1 MELLDEAQAK
11 GLAPPPQTFVEVMAI
26 CAASQRP
33 KEAVAVLDRM
43 AKAGVPAG
51 LGAFNVA
58 VTALAKEGQWKKAL
72 KILQYMERQAVW
84 PDSETYTQAIAA
96 CARAGEWQ
104 RALVMLEEMVKKG
117 VPPTTATYNAA
128 MRACQR
134 GGQGERALAFFEE
147 MVRKTLGVDA
157 DSVAVAIASC
167 GTVKNRLEKALELYE
182 VTLPEFGLPIT
193 KPVVEA
199 LAGVLVPRKRWA
211 EAERMV
217 NSLPADPKAPSP
229 NRGEAALALVKACQ
243 QYGVPLEG
251 KAADF
256 ILRTL
261 LASGRVG
268 DAVRAV
274 VAASQS
280 RDDEE
285 EGEGEGRNA
294 LLDGTCLFFSH
305 PHPNTFAS
313 VDRKGKAD
321 SLPYVYIY
329 TYTRAT
335 AAISGSGATEF
346 SPEVQALGMVLAWQR
361 RVAGHQ
367 AVRII
372 FIYCYLF
379 FVFKLRAQNRLDN
392 PTIHVHVHI

>member
-182 VTLPEFGLPIT
+182 VTLPELGLPIT

-294 LLDGTCLFFSH
+294 LLDGTCLFFYIHIPTRSRRWIETGRRTH
-305 PHPNTFAS
+305 SPM
-313 VDRKGKAD
+313 
-321 SLPYVYIY
+321 YMYIY
-329 TYTRAT
+329 IHTHVRRQPS
-335 AAISGSGATEF
+335 AAAGPPSFRLRCRRWAWCWPGSAASRG
-346 SPEVQALGMVLAWQR
+346 SRRSVLYSY
-361 RVAGHQ
+361 
-367 AVRII
+367 IL
-372 FIYCYLF
+372 Y
-379 FVFKLRAQNRLDN
+379 
-392 PTIHVHVHI
+392 